1 MSDLTFVGSDNL
13 SAPVTPT
20 NPLPIVPYQITRK
33 TATFTGA
40 AGLGAAGDFDLF
52 TVTGEIYVV
61 RIIAF
66 CTTLLVENG
75 ATVTMSLGTTNTVAQ
90 FIAATEPED
99 IDANEFWTALDPQ
112 AGPIVVPAIMQDTL
126 VQATD
131 DILLTIANDNVNSG
145 VIEFTLQWRPISA
158 DGAAAAA

>member
-1 MSDLTFVGSDNL
+1 MTDVFFVGSDGI
-13 SAPVTPT
+13 STPVTPT

-52 TVTGEIYVV
+52 DVTGEIYVV
-61 RIIAF
+61 AIIAF

-75 ATVTMSLGTTNTVAQ
+75 ATATMSLGTTNKVAQ
-90 FIAATEPED
+90 FIAASEPED
-99 IDANEFWTALDPQ
+99 IDANEFWTALDPA
-112 AGPIVVPAIMQDTL
+112 AGAILLPTIMRDTL

-131 DILLTIANDNVNSG
+131 DILLTIANDDVNSG

-158 DGAAAAA
+158 DGAVAVA